1 MPAFKAFS
9 DKERQVA
16 IATADIMRPNV
27 RPFSPLVSAMN
38 GRVVQTVLELT
49 CGRSRRTTGERSHL
63 DVVFLNLAATRRRF
77 SSKWVKEFSLNYGAG
92 TLSCTIPR

>member
-9 DKERQVA
+9 DRERQVA
-16 IATADIMRPNV
+16 TATADIMRPKV

-49 CGRSRRTTGERSHL
+49 CGRSRRTSGERSHL
-63 DVVFLNLAATRRRF
+63 DVVFLHATTRKRF
-77 SSKWVKEFSLNYGAG
+77 SSKWVKEFGLNYGVG
-92 TLSCTIPR
+92 TLSCIIPR